1 MTTND
6 SLTYFRKCWKPCR
19 KKKTKKKTSAQ
30 KHYIMLIIKLYR
42 INLCK
47 TMSRKDEIF
56 FKHDMPFKYKKY
68 ST

>member
-1 MTTND
+1 MIL
-6 SLTYFRKCWKPCR
+6 SLISESVESHVE
-19 KKKTKKKTSAQ
+19 KKKTSAR

-56 FKHDMPFKYKKY
+56 FKHDMPLNIKNIQLN
-68 ST
+68 

>member
-1 MTTND
+1 MIL
-6 SLTYFRKCWKPCR
+6 SLISESVESHVE

-56 FKHDMPFKYKKY
+56 FKHDMPLNIKNIQLN
-68 ST
+68 